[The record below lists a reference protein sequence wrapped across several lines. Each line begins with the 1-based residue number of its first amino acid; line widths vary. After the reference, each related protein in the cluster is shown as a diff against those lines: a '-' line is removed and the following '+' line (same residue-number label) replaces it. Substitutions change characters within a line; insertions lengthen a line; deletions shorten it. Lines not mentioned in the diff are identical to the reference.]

1 MYCRVIVD
9 IVHENVARPFTYLIP
24 EGMELSAG
32 QRVSVPF
39 GAREKEGIV
48 TEVTEECDVA
58 PEKLRSVNRPLED
71 YTAIPPELMEL
82 AQEMAEQS
90 HCPMA
95 ETLRLMLPAQMRGG
109 RVHVKTVRTAQLTA
123 TEAEARAAMEA
134 DRRGGK
140 RHQLLELLMDGRTR
154 PVRELAESVRDPNA
168 ALKKL
173 AADGLIR
180 LTEEEALRRPEAAF
194 EEAKD
199 PGYELT
205 AGQQEALDEI
215 LPSLRGNGGRFLL
228 HGVTGSGKTEV
239 FMKAVRE
246 TLTIGKCAIILVPE
260 IALTPQMV
268 SWFRGRFGAKAAV
281 IHSRLSPG
289 ERYDE
294 WRRIRRGEA
303 RVVIGARSAVFSP
316 VEKLGLIVVDEE
328 HESTYLNDRHPRY
341 DTREVAASRCGREKA
356 TMILASATPSIL
368 SFARARRGDYVL
380 LEMPRR
386 VNDRP
391 LPEVEIVD
399 MRRELENGNRTVLSQ
414 ALRKALTECAGKGE
428 QAILLMNRRGY
439 NSFVS
444 CRTCGYVVKCPNC
457 DISMTY
463 HIPPGSAGKIP
474 FPAGTTGGGMLRC
487 HYCGSEI
494 TPPTVCPACGGH
506 YIRYFGAGT
515 QKVEEEVRKML
526 PGVTTVR
533 MDYDTTGTKDGH
545 GKILEEFRSGRAR
558 ILIGTQM
565 IAKGLDFPQVTLVGV
580 VAADL
585 ALNLPD
591 YRSRERAFQLFT
603 QVAGRAGRGR
613 QSGRVIIQTYMPND
627 PIIGFAARQ
636 DYRAFFES
644 EFRRRRNGLY
654 PPFTVLARLLVESN
668 TEEAAVRTADELEEQ
683 VKALTDAHPEWQ
695 KKLLTVLKDTPSV
708 KFLKGKHRQHI
719 LIKALV
725 GEETNAFF
733 GNLTELASQ
742 PAEGAEVYFE
752 VNPTT
757 MI

>member
-9 IVHENVARPFTYLIP
+9 IVHENVAKPFTYLIP
-24 EGMELSAG
+24 EGMTLCSG
-32 QRVSVPF
+32 QRVAVPF

-48 TEVTEECDVA
+48 AEITAECDVA
-58 PEKLRSVNRPLED
+58 PEKLRTVIRPLED
-71 YTAIPPELMEL
+71 YAAVPPELMAL
-82 AQEMAEQS
+82 AQEMAQQA
-90 HCPMA
+90 HCPVA

-109 RVHVKTVRTAQLTA
+109 RIREKTVRTAQIA
-123 TEAEARAAMEA
+123 VSGPEACAAMEA
-134 DRRGGK
+134 SRPGSK
-140 RHQLLELLMDGRTR
+140 RAKLLELLLSGE
-154 PVRELAESVRDPNA
+154 PVSVHELGETVRDPGE
-168 ALKKL
+168 ALRKL
-173 AADGLIR
+173 EGNGLIR
-180 LTEEEALRRPEAAF
+180 LYEAETMRTPGGVFRATG
-194 EEAKD
+194 D

-205 AGQQEALDEI
+205 PEQQEALEEI
-215 LPSLRGNGGRFLL
+215 LPCLHGKGGKFLL

-239 FMKAVRE
+239 FMKAVHE
-246 TLTIGKCAIILVPE
+246 MLALGKCAIILVPE

-268 SWFRGRFGAKAAV
+268 SWFRGRFGAVAAV
-281 IHSRLSPG
+281 IHSRLSAG

-341 DTREVAASRCGREKA
+341 DTRDVAASRCERENA
-356 TMILASATPSIL
+356 TLILASATPSIL
-368 SFARARRGDYVL
+368 SFARARRGDYIL
-380 LEMPRR
+380 LEMLHR

-399 MRRELENGNRTVLSQ
+399 MRQELEHNNRTVLSYALRQ
-414 ALRKALTECAGKGE
+414 ALQECVAKGE

-444 CRTCGYVVKCPNC
+444 CRSCGYVVKCPNC

-463 HIPPGSAGKIP
+463 HIGDNDGK
-474 FPAGTTGGGMLRC
+474 LRC
-487 HYCGSEI
+487 HYCGKEMI
-494 TPPTVCPACGGH
+494 PPALCPECGGRH
-506 YIRYFGAGT
+506 IRFFGAGT
-515 QKVEEEVRKML
+515 QKVEEEVHKML
-526 PGVTTVR
+526 PGVPTAR

-603 QVAGRAGRGR
+603 QVAGRAGRGT
-613 QSGRVIIQTYMPND
+613 QPGRVILQTYLPKD
-627 PIIGFAARQ
+627 PVIGFAARQ

-654 PPFTVLARLLVESN
+654 PPFTILARLLIESDR
-668 TEEAAVRTADELEEQ
+668 EENAEKTAEALEIKVREML
-683 VKALTDAHPEWQ
+683 DAHPAWQ
-695 KKLLTVLKDTPSV
+695 KKTLILLRDTPSV
-708 KFLKGKHRQHI
+708 KYLKSKFRRH
-719 LIKALV
+719 LV
-725 GEETNAFF
+725 MKSLVSKETDEMYGA
-733 GNLTELASQ
+733 LTELAAAGS
-742 PAEGAEVYFE
+742 EGAEIIFE
-752 VNPTT
+752 VNPAT
-757 MI
+757 MM